1 MEADTSGIKDN
12 QAGTQTKKNQD
23 QDEGKSELRTSR
35 RERGLEIVRRNVLWA
50 LGAGVVPIPGLDVL
64 AVMAVELKMLRQLSQ
79 LYEVK
84 FSEDL
89 AKKLTGSLL
98 TGLGSVG
105 IGSAVGSSF
114 IKMIP
119 VLGTTLGL
127 VTVPALAAA
136 LTHAMGK
143 VFILHFEIGGTL
155 LNFEPE
161 AVRTYFKQEFE
172 QSKGEVPHLRRES

>member
-1 MEADTSGIKDN
+1 MEADTSKTKSE
-12 QAGTQTKKNQD
+12 QTGTQTKKGQD
-23 QDEGKSELRTSR
+23 QDQGTPEFRTSR

-50 LGAGVVPIPGLDVL
+50 LGAGVVPIPGLDIL
-64 AVMAVELKMLRQLSQ
+64 AVMAVELKMLRQLSH

-143 VFILHFEIGGTL
+143 VFILHFETGGTL
-155 LNFEPE
+155 LNFDPE
-161 AVRTYFKQEFE
+161 AVRTHFKQQFE
-172 QSKGEVPHLRRES
+172 QSKGAVAQLRTES